1 MIKKT
6 FTGEGCLYWIK
17 SKGFKKWKLAI
28 YNDDKKQFRLVS
40 NVPVK
45 KNVIFKKEECQFIV
59 NTSRL

>member
-28 YNDDKKQFRLVS
+28 YNDDKKQFR
-40 NVPVK
+40 
-45 KNVIFKKEECQFIV
+45 
-59 NTSRL
+59 